1 MTLLNTATTIGVW
14 YSVLATETNN
24 IQYVTNI
31 TTGIQYKWIGDA
43 WVKSYQ
49 GAYPGGTWRIVL

>member
-1 MTLLNTATTIGVW
+1 VVFRA
-14 YSVLATETNN
+14 ATETNTT
-24 IQYVTNI
+24 QYVTNI
-31 TTGIQYKWIGDA
+31 TTGIQYRWTGDA